1 LYGLNDIPLREPQ
14 GAFLDAGPGA
24 GRRGIPA
31 AVYIIMTI
39 QQMMSRLPK
48 KAGAR
53 FFVATPDK

>member
-1 LYGLNDIPLREPQ
+1 MTYRCGN
-14 GAFLDAGPGA
+14 
-24 GRRGIPA
+24 RRVPFWTPA
-31 AVYIIMTI
+31 PALADEEFPRRSVIMTI